1 MFRTPVTPAL
11 IMNTSSN
18 NEYIHPSSKS
28 FRINAKSFFLTYPQC
43 SLSKQELKDF
53 LDTKGRS
60 TYILIGRELHED
72 GQPHLHALVSYEK
85 KLNVKRETFFDILG
99 YHPNIQAAK
108 NIQALK
114 NYIQKEDIEP
124 LIVASEE
131 SDEIDNL
138 YDLAR
143 VTPEEEFFEKC
154 RKLKVIHPLNVG
166 SLYVCQSGIPK
177 DTTRCISQHNNRVV
191 SSYWDDY
198 IADAARIATSHGHDF
213 TLGEGT
219 IRNRENNLG
228 TDCLT
233 QTITIRET
241 SGYVARIQK
250 WIPQIDHIRRH
261 VIQPSAQDWSNRTC
275 RSVSPTADPCTL
287 CSSKPS
293 SQYSKDI
300 FIK

>member
-1 MFRTPVTPAL
+1 VFRTPVTPAL
-11 IMNTSSN
+11 KMNTSSN
-18 NEYIHPSSKS
+18 NESIHPLPKQ

-43 SLSKQELKDF
+43 PLQKEELKTF
-53 LDTKGRS
+53 LDTKGRIVY
-60 TYILIGRELHED
+60 TIIGRETHED
-72 GQPHLHALVSYEK
+72 GHYHLHALVTYET
-85 KLNVKRETFFDILG
+85 KLNVKRQTFFDFNG
-99 YHPNIQAAK
+99 YHPNTQAAK
-108 NIQALK
+108 NIPALK
-114 NYIQKEDIEP
+114 NYISKEDQSPLIFSIEP
-124 LIVASEE
+124 E
-131 SDEIDNL
+131 DIDNL

-143 VTPEEEFFEKC
+143 VTPEEEYFEKC
-154 RKLKVIHPLNVG
+154 RKLKVIHPLFLG

-177 DTTRCISQHNNRVV
+177 DTTRCISQHDNRVV

-198 IADAARIATSHGHDF
+198 IANAARIATSHGYDF

-228 TDCLT
+228 TDCIT

-241 SGYVARIQK
+241 SGYITRIQK
-250 WIPQIDHIRRH
+250 WIPQIDHLRRH
-261 VIQPSAQDWSNRTC
+261 VIHPSPKNWSDRTC

-293 SQYSKDI
+293 SQHSKDI